1 MIKAVIFDMDGVLIE
16 AKNWHYEALNRAL
29 KLFGFEITHD
39 DHVTTYDGL
48 PTSRKLEMLSNE
60 YDLPRELHPFIEE
73 MKQAYTMEI
82 IHTECK
88 PRFIHEYALSKL
100 KESGYKLALAS
111 NSIRKTVE
119 MMMFYSCLD
128 QYLEIALSNEDVKRA
143 KPYPDIYLKA
153 IDLLGLKAHEC
164 VIVEDNEKGIQAA
177 IAAKAHVLKVKEVTD
192 VTLQNIQLFIDDI
205 NAKNEM
211 IV

>member
-1 MIKAVIFDMDGVLIE
+1 MDGVLIE
-16 AKNWHYEALNRAL
+16 AKNWHFKALNRAL
-29 KLFGFEITHD
+29 KLFGFEISHD
-39 DHVTTYDGL
+39 DHLTTYDGL

-60 YDLPRELHPFIEE
+60 YNLPKELHSFIEE

-111 NSIRKTVE
+111 NSIKKTVE
-119 MMMFYSCLD
+119 MMMTYSCLD
-128 QYLEIALSNEDVKRA
+128 KYLEITLSNEDVERA

-164 VIVEDNEKGIQAA
+164 LVVEDNEKGIQAA
-177 IAAKAHVLKVKEVTD
+177 KAAKAHVLEVKEVTD
-192 VTLQNIQLFIDDI
+192 VTLNNIEKFIDSI
-205 NAKNEM
+205 NTKNERV
-211 IV
+211 I